1 MGSAVLVVGR
11 DVLIAGTHQVRK
23 TSERSSLMTGLRRR
37 PSLRPIRTDDPAG
50 REPVSRRWLIAISS
64 VRRAV
69 AAQAG
74 DIAGLGADARPG
86 LDEPPRPGQAASVE
100 ERSS

>member
-11 DVLIAGTHQVRK
+11 DVLIAGTHQIRQ

-37 PSLRPIRTDDPAG
+37 PPLRPIRTDDPAG

-69 AAQAG
+69 AAPAG
-74 DIAGLGADARPG
+74 DIAGPGAG
-86 LDEPPRPGQAASVE
+86 PPRPPPAPPPRRGGS
-100 ERSS
+100 R